1 MTDERAK
8 IGSRLKAARVYLRL
22 SQQQV
27 ADTIEGLSRSAISL
41 IESGQRNVTA
51 SELKSLAEF
60 YERPMTEFIK
70 AENVSE
76 QVEEASF
83 VARQM
88 TKLSAQD
95 RAEVVRF
102 TQFLTRRQ
110 EGDDS

>member
-60 YERPMTEFIK
+60 YERPMAEFIK

-88 TKLSAQD
+88 TNLSAQD